1 VHAFKKEIN
10 KNLRVNHEIRAR
22 ELRVISATG
31 EQLGVMALA
40 VALALA
46 EEQGLDLIEIVPTA
60 APPVAKIMDYGKFRY
75 DQTKREKENKKAQ
88 HQVKVKE
95 VKLSPNISEHDLDV
109 KLRQAREFL
118 EKGNKVKITIMFRG
132 REMMHPELGKRL
144 LDKINSTLE
153 EVSSVETPAKMFGR
167 ILNMVLAPGAKKK
180 K

>member
-1 VHAFKKEIN
+1 M
-10 KNLRVNHEIRAR
+10 NHEIRAR

-31 EQLGVMALA
+31 EQLGVMPLAQALA
-40 VALALA
+40 QA

-109 KLRQAREFL
+109 KLRQAHEFL

-144 LDKINSTLE
+144 IEKVNAALE
-153 EVSSVETPAKMFGR
+153 EVAAIEMPAKMFGR
-167 ILNMVLAPGAKKK
+167 ILNMVLAPGVKKK